1 MSSTKWTLEEGLRLV
16 RALQPSTRQYG
27 YHLALGG
34 GVLNKGESEKD
45 LDLYFLPLNNPKVA
59 KDNPEGLV
67 KWLIGLWG
75 DPEPIGANYEEE
87 PENPIPP
94 GPQAYKRPKP
104 LLLNWG
110 DGNPYRLENPD
121 AAIMP
126 KFEYEY
132 VPYHELSQS
141 RENKPKS
148 SYKFK
153 LKFQRVGGDRIDIF
167 IL

>member
-1 MSSTKWTLEEGLRLV
+1 MGTRWTLEEGLRLV

-34 GVLNKGESEKD
+34 GVLNNGESEKD

-67 KWLIGLWG
+67 KWLTGLWG
-75 DPEPIGANYEEE
+75 DPEPIGASYDEE
-87 PENPIPP
+87 PENPIPL
-94 GPQAYKRPKP
+94 GPQGIYKRPIPRNIEPKPYMLGDFNLNKP
-104 LLLNWG
+104 LVFKHEWVIY
-110 DGNPYRLENPD
+110 DGKTQATRD
-121 AAIMP
+121 
-126 KFEYEY
+126 
-132 VPYHELSQS
+132 
-141 RENKPKS
+141 KPKS

-153 LKFQRVGGDRIDIF
+153 LKFQRAGGDRIDIF